1 VRPLFVGDETTAAG
15 FRLAGLDVRT
25 PGADEVMKVF
35 RTAITEDRP
44 LVLLTAQTAAYV
56 DDQEL
61 DEALSALRPL
71 LVIVSDAK
79 ESVPLPDLAAQVR
92 RVLGLD

>member
-1 VRPLFVGDETTAAG
+1 
-15 FRLAGLDVRT
+15 
-25 PGADEVMKVF
+25 
-35 RTAITEDRP
+35 
-44 LVLLTAQTAAYV
+44 LVLLTAKTAAYV